1 MFTAKINFLEDIISA
16 LRGCCLLKFSHMLH
30 NDQSLLTH
38 MTSGAGLAALNFITW
53 CVWCRYDNLGTF
65 FGGWGAPRKCGSVKY
80 IQKSA
85 RFRTTSDFDTNISG
99 TDQVVDKLF
108 SVASKLTTIPLT
120 AAYPRGHWQAIAYTE
135 DGTDI
140 IQQQMYH
147 TSRTVNEPN

>member
-85 RFRTTSDFDTNISG
+85 RFRTTSDFDSEYLRNGSSCR
-99 TDQVVDKLF
+99 QVVQCSQQTDDYPVNC
-108 SVASKLTTIPLT
+108 SVPPGSLAGHCIHRRRDWHHP
-120 AAYPRGHWQAIAYTE
+120 AANVPHFK
-135 DGTDI
+135 
-140 IQQQMYH
+140 
-147 TSRTVNEPN
+147 NC